1 MFSFEMSYR
10 LSDVFSSAISV
21 ESTQKNSEIESL
33 WVDKYKA
40 IKESDNISICS
51 IESPYYRNVARDIF
65 KITCRAI
72 VLKDFSVCA
81 DTSSDYIDTQMAY
94 Q

>member
-1 MFSFEMSYR
+1 MKLTLIILSVFFLVIGSALSVFYFGLTKKQQESAMFSFEISYR

-40 IKESDNISICS
+40 IK
-51 IESPYYRNVARDIF
+51 
-65 KITCRAI
+65 
-72 VLKDFSVCA
+72 
-81 DTSSDYIDTQMAY
+81 
-94 Q
+94 